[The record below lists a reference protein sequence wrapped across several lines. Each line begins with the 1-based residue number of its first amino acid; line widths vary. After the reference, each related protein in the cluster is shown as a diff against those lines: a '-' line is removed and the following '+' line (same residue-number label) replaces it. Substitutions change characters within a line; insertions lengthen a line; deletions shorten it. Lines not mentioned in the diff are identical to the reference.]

1 MIEVR
6 VSVRPEE
13 YDLPVETTFELT
25 LPEALDGE
33 RPTRYADRLGQ
44 LVIAQRSLNERKA
57 KGQFFTPVQIADL
70 MGELAAD
77 GGDHLRILDPGSGSC
92 ILSAALLE
100 ALTNSEHPPRTLHVD
115 AYETDGYCVL
125 AAEKVLQYSRRL
137 LEARGISLTYRVLSH
152 DFVMSNADALRGDSL
167 FPPAI
172 EDTYDVVIANPP
184 YFKVNKADPVARVA
198 ERIVHGQPNIYSIF
212 LATAAGLLRDGG
224 ILVCITPRSFASGA
238 YFRRFRDV
246 FFETMKPIA
255 IHTLES
261 RRQAFERDG
270 LLQEW
275 VILKTRRS
283 SEWHTRDVSANV
295 IRLSVSKGAADL
307 QNVRCREVPTRRILD
322 MSTKERFFRLPLDE
336 GDDRALEI
344 VDSWEGS
351 LHQYGLEIST
361 GRVVPFRATDFVVA
375 GEGEHTMPLLWMQHV
390 RAMSVSW
397 PMGLHKPE
405 HILACAD
412 SMNLLIPDRNYVLL
426 RRFSAKEQSRRLTAA
441 PLLEGALGYRWVGI
455 ENHVNYIYAPAG
467 NMSRSI
473 ALGIAIILNSLLLDT
488 YFRVINGNTEVS
500 ATEIRNLPLPPL
512 AVIEALGGANTN
524 VFLLDEID
532 SRVESAVNRHED
544 RLA

>member
-1 MIEVR
+1 
-6 VSVRPEE
+6 
-13 YDLPVETTFELT
+13 LT
-25 LPEALDGE
+25 LPDALDGE
-33 RPTRYADRLGQ
+33 RPTTYADRLGQ
-44 LVIAQRSLNERKA
+44 LAIMKRSQIDRKTN
-57 KGQFFTPVQIADL
+57 GQFFTPVQIADL

-92 ILSAALLE
+92 ILSASLLE
-100 ALTNSEHPPRTLHVD
+100 VLANSEHPPKTLHVD
-115 AYETDGYCVL
+115 AYETDERLAV
-125 AAEKVLQYSRRL
+125 AAEKVLQYSGRL
-137 LEARGISLTYRVLSH
+137 LEMRGISLTYHVLCR
-152 DFVMSNADALRGDSL
+152 DFVMSNADVLRGDSL
-167 FPPAI
+167 FCLAI
-172 EDTYDVVIANPP
+172 ENRYDVAILNPP
-184 YFKVNKADPVARVA
+184 YSKVNKADPAAKVA
-198 ERIVHGQPNIYSIF
+198 ESIVHGQPNIYSIF
-212 LATAAGLLRDGG
+212 LAVAAGLLRDGG
-224 ILVCITPRSFASGA
+224 TLVCITPRSFASGA

-246 FFETMKPIA
+246 FFETMEPIA

-283 SEWHTRDVSANV
+283 SEWHTRDHSENV

-375 GEGEHTMPLLWMQHV
+375 DEGEHTMPLLWMQHV
-390 RAMSVSW
+390 RAMSISW
-397 PMGLHKPE
+397 PIGRHKPE

-441 PLLEGALGYRWVGI
+441 PLLEGTLGHQWVGV
-455 ENHVNYIYAPAG
+455 ENHVNYIHAPTG
-467 NMSRSI
+467 NMSQAI
-473 ALGIAIILNSLLLDT
+473 ALGLAVILNSLLLDI

-532 SRVESAVNRHED
+532 SRVESAVRRHKNL
-544 RLA
+544 LA